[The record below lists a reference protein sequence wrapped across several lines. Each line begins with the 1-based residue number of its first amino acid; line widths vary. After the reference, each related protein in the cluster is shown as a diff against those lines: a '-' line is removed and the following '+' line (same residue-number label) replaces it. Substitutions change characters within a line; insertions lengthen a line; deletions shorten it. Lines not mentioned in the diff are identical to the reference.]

1 MSNVN
6 VNRVV
11 ENIRGVTTIY
21 TAIVEVIVN
30 AIQAIDENRSQTG
43 EVRIRAIRSA
53 QLETDGSLPDITGF
67 EIQDNGIGFTDENRD
82 SFDTLYTDMKIR
94 DGGKGFGRFIC
105 LKYFDRL
112 EVESDYES
120 QGTFFHRSFRLGKG
134 KEIIVDETNGPSK
147 ASTTGTIVRLEWI
160 KVGKSLDKRLDT
172 IARNLVEKLLPYFI
186 TADYTCPK
194 IVLSEQDDTDAV
206 VLNNFVNNQISSV
219 IQEIPLTIDT
229 FDLAFGETVEPF
241 RVRLFKI
248 FFPKNL
254 KSRISLVAHK
264 REVSSTVLHGYIPEF
279 SEDFYE
285 RTPGPDGGAARNYIV
300 KAYVF
305 GSFLDH
311 HVSLERGSFDLV
323 AGDESLYGITQG
335 DIEKSAAEIAR
346 EGLGSDITIRQQK
359 KQEDVQTYIDDEA
372 PWHKHLFSSLDLTSM
387 PYNPSAEEIEL
398 RLQREKYR
406 QEVQLRKDVKQIL
419 AGAALGDLR
428 TNVARVVEAIS
439 ESSKNDLVHYIAL
452 RRNVLEIFGK
462 SLELDES
469 GTYQSEGLVHDII
482 FPRKGDTEITAFNDH
497 NLWIIDERL
506 NFSSYVSSDIP
517 LNGGNSERPD
527 LAVYDKRILFRGDN
541 EASNPIT
548 IFEFKKPQRDD
559 FVNPSS
565 KEDPVQQIVRYVNNI
580 RDGKYKTPE
589 GRKMLVEANTPF
601 YGYVVCDLTS
611 KVEDW
616 LLREKNFKVMP
627 DRLGWFQWVENINLY
642 IEVLSWDKIL
652 RDARLRN
659 SIFFHKLGIA

>member
-6 VNRVV
+6 VSRAI

-21 TAIVEVIVN
+21 TAIVEVVVN
-30 AIQAIDENRSQTG
+30 AIQAIDEKKPAAG
-43 EVRIRAIRSA
+43 EVRIKAIRSA
-53 QLETDGSLPDITGF
+53 QLETDRNLPEITGF
-67 EIQDNGIGFTDENRD
+67 EVWDNGVGFTDENRD
-82 SFDTLYTDMKIR
+82 SFDTLYSDQKIS
-94 DGGKGFGRFIC
+94 DGGKGFGRFTC

-112 EVESDYES
+112 VVESDYQAHE
-120 QGTFFHRSFRLGKG
+120 TLLHRSFRMGRG
-134 KEIIVDETNGPSK
+134 KEIIVDETISPSK
-147 ASTTGTIVRLEWI
+147 ASESGTTVRLEWI
-160 KVGKSLDKRLDT
+160 KSGKSVDKRLDT

-186 TADYTCPK
+186 TADYNCPRL
-194 IVLSEQDDTDAV
+194 VLSELDDSDAV
-206 VLNNFVNNQISSV
+206 VLNDFVSNQISSV
-219 IQEIPLTIDT
+219 IQEIPITNGA
-229 FDLAFGETVEPF
+229 FDLKSGETNEAF
-241 RVRLFKI
+241 RVRLFKV

-264 REVSSTVLHGYIPEF
+264 REVSSTVLHNYIPEF

-285 RTPGPDGGAARNYIV
+285 RAPGEDGAAARNYIL

-305 GSFLDH
+305 GSFLDS
-311 HVSLERGSFDLV
+311 HVSLERGSFDLDV
-323 AGDESLYGITQG
+323 AGERLYGIGQS
-335 DIEKSAAEIAR
+335 DIEQAAAEIAK
-346 EGLGSDITIRQQK
+346 EALGSDITIRQQK
-359 KQEDVQTYIDDEA
+359 KREHVQSYVDDDA
-372 PWHKHLFSSLDLTSM
+372 PWHKHLLQSLDLSNM

-398 RLQREKYR
+398 RLQKEKYR
-406 QEVQLRKDVKQIL
+406 QEVQLRKDVTQIL
-419 AGAALGDLR
+419 SGGALGDLR
-428 TNVARVVEAIS
+428 TNVTRVVEAIS

-452 RRNVLEIFGK
+452 RRNVLDLFGK
-462 SLELDES
+462 SLEVDES
-469 GTYQSEGLVHDII
+469 GNYQSEGLVHDII
-482 FPRKGDTEITAFNDH
+482 FPRKGDTEITAFDDH

-506 NFSSYVSSDIP
+506 NFSSYTSSDVP
-517 LNGGNSERPD
+517 LNGGNTERPD

-559 FVNPSS
+559 FVNASS
-565 KEDPVQQIVRYVNNI
+565 KEDPIQQIIRYVNNI
-580 RDGKYKTPE
+580 RDGKFKTPE

-627 DRLGWFQWVENINLY
+627 DKLGWFQWFENINLY
-642 IEVLSWDKIL
+642 IEILSWDKVI

-659 SIFFHKLGIA
+659 SVFFHKLGIV

>member
-6 VNRVV
+6 VSRVI
-11 ENIRGVTTIY
+11 ENIRGVTTVY

-30 AIQAIDENRSQTG
+30 AIQATEQNSSQAG
-43 EVRIRAIRSA
+43 EVKIRAIRSA
-53 QLETDGSLPDITGF
+53 QLEADGSLPDITGF
-67 EIQDNGIGFTDENRD
+67 EIQDNGIGFTKENRD
-82 SFDTLYTDMKIR
+82 SFDTLYTDLKIS

-112 EVESDYES
+112 QVESDYKAQDS
-120 QGTFFHRSFRLGKG
+120 FFHRSFRMGKG
-134 KEIIVDETNGPSK
+134 KEIIVDESNGPSK
-147 ASTTGTIVRLEWI
+147 ASASRTIVRLEWI
-160 KVGKSLDKRLDT
+160 KKMKSLDKRLET
-172 IARNLVEKLLPYFI
+172 IARNLAEKLLPYFI
-186 TADYTCPK
+186 TANYNCPK
-194 IVLSEQDDTDAV
+194 IVLSELDDSDAV
-206 VLNNFVNNQISSV
+206 VLNDFVSNQISSV
-219 IQEIPLTIDT
+219 IQEIPLTKDSFELT
-229 FDLAFGETVEPF
+229 FDETIEQF
-241 RVRLFKI
+241 HIRLFKF

-264 REVSSTVLHGYIPEF
+264 REVSSSVLHGYIPEF

-305 GSFLDH
+305 GRFLDR
-311 HVSLERGSFDLV
+311 HVSLERGSFDLS
-323 AGDESLYGITQG
+323 AGGEPLYKITQD
-335 DIEKSAAEIAR
+335 DIETSAAEIAK
-346 EGLGSDITIRQQK
+346 EALGSDILIRQQK
-359 KQEDVQTYIDDEA
+359 KQEDVQTYVDDLA
-372 PWHKHLFSSLDLTSM
+372 PWHKYVVKSLDLTSM
-387 PYNPSAEEIEL
+387 PYNPSAEEIEM

-406 QEVQLRKDVKQIL
+406 HEVQLRKDVDQIL

-428 TNVARVVEAIS
+428 PNVARVVEAIS
-439 ESSKNDLVHYIAL
+439 ESGKNDLVHYIAL
-452 RRNVLEIFGK
+452 RRNILELFGK
-462 SLELDES
+462 SLELDD
-469 GTYQSEGLVHDII
+469 GGAYQSEGLVHDII

-517 LNGGNSERPD
+517 LNGGKSERPD

-565 KEDPVQQIVRYVNNI
+565 KDDPIQQIIRYVNSI
-580 RDGKYKTPE
+580 RDGKYKTPK
-589 GRKMLVEANTPF
+589 GKKMLVETNTPF

-611 KVEDW
+611 KVEEW

-627 DRLGWFQWVENINLY
+627 DRLGWFLWYENINLY

-659 SIFFHKLGIA
+659 RIFFHKLGIS

>member
-6 VNRVV
+6 VSRAV

-21 TAIVEVIVN
+21 TAIVEVVVN
-30 AIQAIDENRSQTG
+30 AIQAIDQKGAPSG
-43 EVRIRAIRSA
+43 EVKIKAIRSA
-53 QLETDGSLPDITGF
+53 QLETDGGLSDITGF

-82 SFDTLYTDMKIR
+82 SFDTLYSDLKIS
-94 DGGKGFGRFIC
+94 DGGKGFGRFTC

-112 EVESDYES
+112 HVDSDYQSGELFS
-120 QGTFFHRSFRLGKG
+120 HRSFRMGKG
-134 KEIIVDETNGPSK
+134 KDIIVDETNGLSK
-147 ASTTGTIVRLEWI
+147 ATESGTTIRLEWI
-160 KVGKSLDKRLDT
+160 KPGKSVDKRLDT

-186 TADYTCPK
+186 TSDYKCPRL
-194 IVLSEQDDTDAV
+194 VLSEADDSDAV
-206 VLNNFVNNQISSV
+206 VLNDFVSNQISSV
-219 IQEIPLTIDT
+219 IQE
-229 FDLAFGETVEPF
+229 LAVASDSFELKSGEVVEPF
-241 RVRLFKI
+241 RVRLFKV

-285 RTPGPDGGAARNYIV
+285 KSPGPEGATARNYIV

-305 GSFLDH
+305 GPFLDR
-311 HVSLERGSFDLV
+311 HVSLERGSFDFD
-323 AGDESLYGITQG
+323 AGGETLYGIGQS
-335 DIEKSAAEIAR
+335 DIERAAAEIAK
-346 EGLGSDITIRQQK
+346 EALGADITIRQQK
-359 KQEDVQTYIDDEA
+359 KKEHVQAYVDDDA
-372 PWHKHLFSSLDLTSM
+372 PWHKHLLQSLDLTSM
-387 PYNPSAEEIEL
+387 PFNPSSEDIEL
-398 RLQREKYR
+398 RLQKEKYR
-406 QEVQLRKDVKQIL
+406 QEVQLRKDVTQIL
-419 AGAALGDLR
+419 SGGTLGDLR
-428 TNVARVVEAIS
+428 TNVTRVVEAIS

-462 SLELDES
+462 SLEIDES

-506 NFSSYVSSDIP
+506 NFSSYTSSDVP
-517 LNGGNSERPD
+517 LNGGNTERPD

-559 FVNPSS
+559 FVNASS

-580 RDGKYKTPE
+580 RDGKFKTPE

-601 YGYVVCDLTS
+601 YGYVICDLTS

-627 DRLGWFQWVENINLY
+627 DRLGWFQWVETVMLADVASLWTRC
-642 IEVLSWDKIL
+642 EK
-652 RDARLRN
+652 
-659 SIFFHKLGIA
+659 

>member
-6 VNRVV
+6 VSRAV

-21 TAIVEVIVN
+21 TAIVEVVVN
-30 AIQAIDENRSQTG
+30 AIQAIDQKGASSG
-43 EVRIRAIRSA
+43 EVKIRAIRSA
-53 QLETDGSLPDITGF
+53 QLETDGGLSDITGF

-82 SFDTLYTDMKIR
+82 SFDTLYSDLKIS
-94 DGGKGFGRFIC
+94 DGGKGFGRFTC

-112 EVESDYES
+112 HVDSDYQLGELFS
-120 QGTFFHRSFRLGKG
+120 HRSFRMGNGKD
-134 KEIIVDETNGPSK
+134 IIVDENNGPSK
-147 ASTTGTIVRLEWI
+147 ASDSGTTVRLEWI
-160 KVGKSLDKRLDT
+160 KSGKSVDKRLDT

-186 TADYTCPK
+186 TSDYKCPRL
-194 IVLSEQDDTDAV
+194 VLSEADDSDAV
-206 VLNNFVNNQISSV
+206 VLNDFVSNQISSV
-219 IQEIPLTIDT
+219 IQELVVTSDS
-229 FDLAFGETVEPF
+229 FELKSGETVEPF
-241 RVRLFKI
+241 RVRLFKV

-285 RTPGPDGGAARNYIV
+285 KPVGSDGGAARNYIV

-305 GSFLDH
+305 GPFLDR
-311 HVSLERGSFDLV
+311 HVSLERGSFDLD
-323 AGDESLYGITQG
+323 AGGENLYGIGQS
-335 DIEKSAAEIAR
+335 DIERAAAEIAK
-346 EGLGSDITIRQQK
+346 EALGADITIRQQK
-359 KQEDVQTYIDDEA
+359 KKEHVQAYVDDDA
-372 PWHKHLFSSLDLTSM
+372 PWHKHLLQSLDLTSM
-387 PYNPSAEEIEL
+387 PFNPSSEDIEL
-398 RLQREKYR
+398 RLQKEKYR
-406 QEVQLRKDVKQIL
+406 QEVQLRKDVTQIL
-419 AGAALGDLR
+419 SGGTLSDLR
-428 TNVARVVEAIS
+428 TNVTRVVEAIS

-462 SLELDES
+462 SLEIDES

-506 NFSSYVSSDIP
+506 NFSSYTSSDVP
-517 LNGGNSERPD
+517 LNGGNTERPD

-541 EASNPIT
+541 ESSNPIT

-559 FVNPSS
+559 FVNASS

-580 RDGKYKTPE
+580 RDGKFKTPE
-589 GRKMLVEANTPF
+589 GRKMLVETNTPF
-601 YGYVVCDLTS
+601 YGYVICDLTS

-616 LLREKNFKVMP
+616 LQREKNFKVMP

-642 IEVLSWDKIL
+642 IEVLSWDKVL

-659 SIFFHKLGIA
+659 SVFFHKLGIT